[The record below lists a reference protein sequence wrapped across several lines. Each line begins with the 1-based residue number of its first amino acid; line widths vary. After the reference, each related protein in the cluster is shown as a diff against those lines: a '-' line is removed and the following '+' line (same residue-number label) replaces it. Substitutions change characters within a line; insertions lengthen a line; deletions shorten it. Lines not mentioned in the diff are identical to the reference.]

1 MNLNIWQQV
10 RWLLTEETL
19 LHCYSVTLRHTLP
32 LPHPAQGIA
41 LLHCTNIFS
50 RGSVILLYFPNYLP
64 DFKHIIYTGLLFRG
78 FKIVTT
84 HELGLSHE

>member
-10 RWLLTEETL
+10 RWFLTEETVL
-19 LHCYSVTLRHTLP
+19 QCYIVTLRHTLP

-50 RGSVILLYFPNYLP
+50 LGNVTPRHFPDYLP
-64 DFKHIIYTGLLFRG
+64 DFKHIIYTNLLFRG

-84 HELGLSHE
+84 HEYETVS